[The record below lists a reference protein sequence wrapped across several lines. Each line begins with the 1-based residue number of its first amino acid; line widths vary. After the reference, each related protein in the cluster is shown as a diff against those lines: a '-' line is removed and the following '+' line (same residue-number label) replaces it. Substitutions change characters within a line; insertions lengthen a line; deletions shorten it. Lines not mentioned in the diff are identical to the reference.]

1 MNAHSSLSAIVLAG
15 GRGSRLGA
23 DKARVVVGG
32 ETLLARVVAAVRGGT
47 AASEIIVAGPAAVVP
62 AGCTGVREEPAY
74 GGPLAALAAAL
85 PSVTADRVLVLACD
99 LVRPTAVVALL
110 TDTNVNAGE
119 AVVLKDPDG
128 RPQWLAGAY
137 SVETLRAAVAVV
149 EAREGSVADLP
160 LRAVTAGL
168 DVRWVDASE
177 AVTADIDTPAD
188 LAAAHQAVDAERTA
202 PTEGVD
208 SARQ

>member
-62 AGCTGVREEPAY
+62 AGCIGVREEPAY

-85 PSVTADRVLVLACD
+85 PLVTADRVLVLACD

-110 TDTNVNAGE
+110 TDTNFNAGE

-188 LAAAHQAVDAERTA
+188 LAAAHQAVDVERTA